1 MASRSKP
8 TDRAPVIRRFRRGYR
23 WDEIELEPYKLEGH
37 EGSDF
42 RGASRQV
49 LIGKHGEQVGFHLRY
64 FELEPGGFTTLERH
78 RHSHVVIGVR
88 GRGRIRVGDSDY
100 SVAAFDTVYVAPDKP
115 HQLSAIGRAKFG
127 FFCVV
132 NAKRDRPVGL
142 SESIADDRSRM
153 KRLKGR
159 P

>member
-1 MASRSKP
+1 VPSKP
-8 TDRAPVIRRFRRGYR
+8 KADDTAPVIRRFRRGYR
-23 WDEIELEPYKLEGH
+23 WDKIELEPYKRDGR

-88 GRGRIRVGDSDY
+88 GRGRIRVGEARY
-100 SVAAFDTVYVAPDKP
+100 SVAPFDTIYVAPYKQ
-115 HQLSAIGRAKFG
+115 HQLSTIGRSKFG

-132 NAKRDRPVGL
+132 NAKRDKPVRL
-142 SESIADDRSRM
+142 SELIVDSRGRM
-153 KRLKGR
+153 KNSKGR
-159 P
+159 S